1 MLGKLKE
8 FDFYRKIPRDL
19 TEATSH
25 GSMLS
30 ICCALFMLTLFV
42 AELWAYLSTSY
53 VSNVV
58 IDPVADTLLRINFN
72 ITVLDLPCEFAV
84 IDVVDVL
91 GTRTDNVTKNI
102 NKWQIDEAGIR
113 RNYEGRNWD
122 QPDLNHDSHH
132 DLPALLANGVHA
144 TAVSAESFQPWL
156 KSHKYVFV
164 NYYAPWCIWCQ
175 RLEPVWEAFAE
186 HADRD
191 LPALGQSIS
200 IIKVDCVENRDLCMN
215 EKVMAFPTLR
225 LFLNGEPSLPEYR
238 GDRTVDALMDFV
250 KSRVAVDTQVEAM
263 DPVTREAHEVRKE
276 NMRTDHPGCLM
287 SGFLLVNRVPG
298 HFHIEARSKFHNL
311 NPAGSNMS
319 HVVHQLSFG
328 PTLSRN
334 ALRRVEEVPDTFFSM
349 ASTKPMDDKKYI
361 NTQLH
366 SSYHHYIKVVSTH
379 LEVGARFTGKDAILA
394 YQMVESSQLMSYN
407 TEDVPEARFSYDLS
421 PMSVTITRKGKRF
434 YEFLTSV
441 CAIIGGTFTVV
452 SLFNS
457 FLGILFKAKRV

>member
-1 MLGKLKE
+1 MLAKLKE

-30 ICCALFMLTLFV
+30 ICCTLFMLTLFV
-42 AELWAYLSTSY
+42 AELWAYLSTTY

-58 IDPVADTLLRINFN
+58 IDPVSDSLLRINFN
-72 ITVLDLPCEFAV
+72 ITVVDLPCEFAV

-91 GTRTDNVTKNI
+91 GTRTENVTKNI

-122 QPDLNHDSHH
+122 QPDLAHDEHH
-132 DLPALLANGVHA
+132 NLEQLLSNGVHA
-144 TAVSAESFQPWL
+144 TPINAANFNTWI
-156 KSHKYVFV
+156 KSHKYTFV
-164 NYYAPWCIWCQ
+164 NFYAPWCIWCQ

-186 HADRD
+186 TGERQLAGY
-191 LPALGQSIS
+191 PVSIV
-200 IIKVDCVENRDLCMN
+200 KVDCVENRDLCM
-215 EKVMAFPTLR
+215 EHKIQAFPTLR
-225 LFLNGEPSLPEYR
+225 MFKDGEPSQPDYR
-238 GDRTVDALMDFV
+238 NDRTVEAFIEFV
-250 KSRVAVDTQVEAM
+250 KQRLAQDAQVAQM
-263 DPVTREAHEVRKE
+263 DPATREAHETRKE
-276 NMRTDHPGCLM
+276 NMRTDHPGCLL

-319 HVVHQLSFG
+319 HIVHQLSFG

-334 ALRRVEEVPDTFFSM
+334 ALRRIEEVSDEYFNM
-349 ASTKPMDDKKYI
+349 DSTHPMDDKMYI
-361 NTQLH
+361 NQQLH
-366 SSYHHYIKVVSTH
+366 TSYHHYIKVVSTH
-379 LEVGARFTGKDAILA
+379 LEVGARYTGKDAILA

-407 TEDVPEARFSYDLS
+407 VEDVPEARFSYDLS
-421 PMSVTITRKGKRF
+421 PMSVVVTRKGKRF

-457 FLGILFKAKRV
+457 FLSILFKPKRV

>member
-53 VSNVV
+53 ISNVV

-72 ITVLDLPCEFAV
+72 ITVVDLPCEFAV

-102 NKWQIDEAGIR
+102 NKWQIDEGGVR

-122 QPDLNHDSHH
+122 QPELAHDTHH

-144 TAVSAESFQPWL
+144 TAVNAEGFQPWV

-186 HADRD
+186 TADRE
-191 LPALGQSIS
+191 LPASHQTIS
-200 IIKVDCVENRDLCMN
+200 IIKVDCVENRELCMN
-215 EKVMAFPTLR
+215 EKVMAFPSLR
-225 LFLNGEPSLPEYR
+225 LFTDGEVAPPDYR
-238 GDRTVDALMDFV
+238 GDRTVEAFMEFV
-250 KSRVAVDTQVEAM
+250 KQRVAVDEQVATM
-263 DPVTREAHEVRKE
+263 DVATREAHEVRKE

-298 HFHIEARSKFHNL
+298 HFHIEARSKHHNL
-311 NPAGSNMS
+311 NPAASNMS

-328 PTLSRN
+328 PSLSRN
-334 ALRRVEEVPDTFFSM
+334 ALRRVEEVPDNFFSM
-349 ASTKPMDDKKYI
+349 VSTKPMDDKQYV
-361 NTQLH
+361 NTALH

-379 LEVGARFTGKDAILA
+379 LEVGARFQGKDAILA
-394 YQMVESSQLMSYN
+394 YQMVESSQLMSYSE
-407 TEDVPEARFSYDLS
+407 EDVPEARFSYDLS
-421 PMSVTITRKGKRF
+421 PMSVVITRKGKRF

-457 FLGILFKAKRV
+457 FLGILFKKKTV